1 MNQTVSTENISH
13 RSHTMKIAV
22 INETSAAD
30 KNKDIIAALE
40 GRGHEIIN
48 AGMKQSGAKPELTY
62 IHTGFMAALL
72 LNARRVDMVIGG
84 CGTGQGFLNAVMQ
97 YPQVVCGHIVT
108 PLDAWLFTQINGG
121 NCISLMLNQGWGWAS
136 EQNLTFIFDALFSV
150 ESGSGYPEHR
160 KESQKQSRQLLKL
173 ISCITHKS
181 MAEIIQVLPDEV
193 IRPVLHYPDFLD
205 ILDVETLQDEELKN
219 VLLRRI

>member
-1 MNQTVSTENISH
+1 
-13 RSHTMKIAV
+13 MKIAV

-30 KNKDIIAALE
+30 KNKDIIAAIE

-48 AGMKQSGAKPELTY
+48 AGMKQSGTKPELTY

-72 LNARRVDMVIGG
+72 LNAKHVDMVVGG

-97 YPQVVCGHIVT
+97 YPNVVCGHIIT

-121 NCISLMLNQGWGWAS
+121 NCISLMLNQGYGWAS
-136 EQNLTFIFDALFSV
+136 EQNLKFIFDALFSV

-160 KESQKQSRQLLKL
+160 KESQKESRQLLTL
-173 ISCITHKS
+173 ISYITHKS
-181 MAEIIQVLPDEV
+181 MAQIVRVLPDEV
-193 IRPVLHYPDFLD
+193 IQPALHYPGFLD
-205 ILDVETLQDEELKN
+205 ILDVKTIEDEELQN
-219 VLLRRI
+219 AIQMRI